1 MSFGATEQTFPNAG
15 ALLGLRSAFQNAN
28 RHGVTLLAASG
39 DTGATDYELNLEDLY
54 PFPVTSWPP
63 SDPLVTGVG
72 GTMLT
77 LDDNGNRLA
86 PDVVWNDGFGAGG
99 SGLSTVFGRPDFQD
113 GVRSIVGHQRGV
125 PDISMSAAV
134 DGAVV
139 YYESF
144 APTGTIDGTCCWDL
158 IAGTSEASP
167 EFAGIVADA
176 TQVARHRLGNINDAL
191 YGLASL
197 AYSHGSHGNATGLVD
212 VTQGD
217 TTFGPFTNTDG
228 NTYTVQ
234 GTAAGPGYDLAS
246 GVGTIDAA
254 RFVPALA
261 FASSLNSR

>member
-1 MSFGATEQTFPNAG
+1 
-15 ALLGLRSAFQNAN
+15 
-28 RHGVTLLAASG
+28 
-39 DTGATDYELNLEDLY
+39 
-54 PFPVTSWPP
+54 
-63 SDPLVTGVG
+63 
-72 GTMLT
+72 MLT

-176 TQVARHRLGNINDAL
+176 DQVARHRLGNINDAL
-191 YGLASL
+191 YGLSSL
-197 AYSHGSHGNATGLVD
+197 GYSPGGHGDGHGKSTGLVD
-212 VTQGD
+212 VTQGN

-261 FASSLNSR
+261 FASQLDNR